1 MSTHKYDPP
10 EFFSDPSGYAE
21 YKKRLQRWARITKV
35 EKKQQA
41 EVVVYHLEGHS
52 SGIQEKIDTALGDDI
67 QDKEDGLAKLIEY
80 LDTIYAEDDMTT
92 AWTCYKKF
100 VRLVKKKEQ
109 SVTEFIAEFDK
120 EYKKAKDCGCV
131 FSDTVLAFCLIEACK
146 LSNTDEKF
154 VLTAVDFTV
163 GKDSKNMLDQVKT
176 SLRKF
181 QSRER
186 VSVDTRSEDNIKVDD
201 TLVASVKQVLLT
213 DGWKPPRTPV
223 RRRSYSDSD
232 AGGVPQNSSTY
243 RGKKNP
249 LGSDG
254 KSLKCFD
261 CDSEYHMRD
270 KCDRK
275 KGDNSGEKKERKE
288 KDKPFKKNKKDKEK
302 KSSEATMLST
312 LLRGKKGVEYTMM
325 AGVVQIGKDDLV
337 LATHTVDELAYLVED
352 AGVRGVLD
360 TGCSKSVVG
369 IKWLEKYNETL
380 PKEVARSLK
389 VEDSQRVYQF
399 GGGETRCSQGCVSL
413 PTMIGDKKVSIKVEI
428 VEAEIPLLIGSNSM
442 LCAKALLDF
451 ENMRAVFFEE

>member
-288 KDKPFKKNKKDKEK
+288 KDKPFKKNKKRRK
-302 KSSEATMLST
+302 
-312 LLRGKKGVEYTMM
+312 RR
-325 AGVVQIGKDDLV
+325 V
-337 LATHTVDELAYLVED
+337 LKQQCYRH
-352 AGVRGVLD
+352 
-360 TGCSKSVVG
+360 
-369 IKWLEKYNETL
+369 
-380 PKEVARSLK
+380 
-389 VEDSQRVYQF
+389 F
-399 GGGETRCSQGCVSL
+399 
-413 PTMIGDKKVSIKVEI
+413 
-428 VEAEIPLLIGSNSM
+428 
-442 LCAKALLDF
+442 
-451 ENMRAVFFEE
+451 